1 MDLKYLKDWIN
12 SLPEEFMEYNV
23 CIAEAGDLD
32 GDGMY
37 QYRLDKPVIALNVD
51 EETKE
56 VLIMSSVNG

>member
-1 MDLKYLKDWIN
+1 
-12 SLPEEFMEYNV
+12 MEYNV
-23 CIAEAGDLD
+23 CIAEAGDVD